1 MSYIQRVAG
10 ELKDTLSRKNH
21 DYTTTDEFSNFT
33 EAARLPGVMPFDV
46 MLGQLGIKYSRLL
59 SLNKGSDPEFESL
72 RDSFVD
78 LAGYAV
84 IAAAWLDREKEDSD
98 LHAPLHQATHCDG
111 RSGLAKHLPHW
122 FVEAG
127 DE

>member
-46 MLGQLGIKYSRLL
+46 VLGQLGIKYSRLL

-72 RDSFVD
+72 RDSFID

-84 IAAAWLDREKEDSD
+84 IAAAWLDREKED
-98 LHAPLHQATHCDG
+98 AEAPTPLHPATHCDG
-111 RSGLAKHLPHW
+111 RSGPAKHLPHW

>member
-10 ELKDTLSRKNH
+10 ELKDTLSRKGS
-21 DYTTTDEFSNFT
+21 DYAPTDEFSNFM
-33 EAARLPGVMPFDV
+33 EAARLPNLLPLDV

-59 SLNKGSDPEFESL
+59 SLHPEGASEYEGY
-72 RDSFVD
+72 RDSLID

-84 IAAAWLDREKEDSD
+84 IAAAWLDREKEDAEAP
-98 LHAPLHQATHCDG
+98 APLHQATHCDG